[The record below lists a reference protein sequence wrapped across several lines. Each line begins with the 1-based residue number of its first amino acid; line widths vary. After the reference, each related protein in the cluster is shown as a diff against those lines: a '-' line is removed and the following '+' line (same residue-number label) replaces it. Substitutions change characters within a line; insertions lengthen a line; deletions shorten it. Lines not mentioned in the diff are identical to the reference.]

1 MSLRR
6 RRSGLRSNRKR
17 LMNTVQDNLDGRHLK
32 SIPEVKEDMMPMKDI
47 SSSEKVPKVHAKLLN
62 DTILEERESPLNY
75 KEDSQNSS
83 INEIQPGQIDKA
95 VRERAM
101 AKISKRM
108 AKDFADNK
116 KKSLSSS
123 YNSFNQQSSFSQG
136 QNPIMT

>member
-6 RRSGLRSNRKR
+6 RRSGLRSNKKR

-32 SIPEVKEDMMPMKDI
+32 SIPEVKEDMIPMKDI

-83 INEIQPGQIDKA
+83 INQIQPGQIDKA

-123 YNSFNQQSSFSQG
+123 YNSLNHQ
-136 QNPIMT
+136 

>member
-1 MSLRR
+1 
-6 RRSGLRSNRKR
+6 
-17 LMNTVQDNLDGRHLK
+17 MNTVQDNLDGRHLK
-32 SIPEVKEDMMPMKDI
+32 SIPEVKEDMIPMKDI

-75 KEDSQNSS
+75 KECSQNSS
-83 INEIQPGQIDKA
+83 INEIQPGQMDKA

-123 YNSFNQQSSFSQG
+123 YNSFNHQSSLS
-136 QNPIMT
+136 

>member
-32 SIPEVKEDMMPMKDI
+32 SIPDVKEDMMPMKDI
-47 SSSEKVPKVHAKLLN
+47 SSSEKVPKVNAKLLN

-83 INEIQPGQIDKA
+83 INEIQSGQIDKA

-123 YNSFNQQSSFSQG
+123 YRSFNHQSSFSQG